1 MRRMEGAYVRVG
13 QQGYEA
19 VLRELRRKRLRL
31 VSNLSEAEKSLSER
45 FRQMQERGRGPISRS
60 VLRAIQK
67 VGSHEGATVT
77 LKNAVSVPLRLRTA
91 RREKLRSAPDS
102 DPYVRDAA
110 LTTMAYLGS
119 AGFHALPEYFDG
131 TPAYWAHVVG
141 QEDDRQSY
149 SSTQHRLSAEVST
162 LHPHKP
168 FGPALFGNDR
178 AQKLDAISPDI
189 IAYIVADKVDSR
201 TRIGPIIYVLEDI
214 LSNLDS
220 EIVDLLKHKH
230 FRIDPEVAVTGNNL
244 MGFGG
249 VAHINVIG

>member
-1 MRRMEGAYVRVG
+1 MPQMENAYVRVG

-110 LTTMAYLGS
+110 LTTMAYLS
-119 AGFHALPEYFDG
+119 VQRGFM
-131 TPAYWAHVVG
+131 
-141 QEDDRQSY
+141 RCR
-149 SSTQHRLSAEVST
+149 STSMAP
-162 LHPHKP
+162 PH
-168 FGPALFGNDR
+168 
-178 AQKLDAISPDI
+178 
-189 IAYIVADKVDSR
+189 
-201 TRIGPIIYVLEDI
+201 IGPM
-214 LSNLDS
+214 S
-220 EIVDLLKHKH
+220 
-230 FRIDPEVAVTGNNL
+230 
-244 MGFGG
+244 
-249 VAHINVIG
+249 